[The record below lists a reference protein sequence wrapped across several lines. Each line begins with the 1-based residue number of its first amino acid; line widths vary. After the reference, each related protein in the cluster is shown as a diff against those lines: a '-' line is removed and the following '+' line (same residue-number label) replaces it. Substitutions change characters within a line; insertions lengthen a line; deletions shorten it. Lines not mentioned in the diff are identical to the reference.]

1 MQSVKLQKYTIT
13 PFTGDYKDWLRFW
26 NQFTVEVD
34 GSSIA
39 EISKFNYLLELVKG
53 KPKDDI
59 LGLPHTDEGY
69 QEAKCILVE
78 TYGKDIKVHKAL
90 IKELEELPAIT
101 SIHKLLSV
109 HEFYNKLARIVRTCH
124 DEEIN
129 YCPEHD
135 IHTDGQTGPCSR
147 SDCAER

>member
-13 PFTGDYKDWLRFW
+13 PFTSDYKDWLRFW

-34 GSSIA
+34 GSSIV

-109 HEFYNKLARIVRTCH
+109 HEFYNKL
-124 DEEIN
+124 
-129 YCPEHD
+129 P
-135 IHTDGQTGPCSR
+135 G
-147 SDCAER
+147 